1 MNPLLTQAASTAI
14 IAKSVGGGSSPRP
27 AKIQPLN
34 ITESIA
40 QKPFQW
46 LIVAGTVIYFG
57 GKFIKNAIPSGVNL
71 RKDEAETA
79 TSSDNPW
86 SAITFLN
93 QPNIPLT
100 TKFLKADAAYK
111 EAKKIYDALNTYFAD
126 DADIVVGVFAALPSK
141 VQVAQVVK
149 SFEAYYKRNILEYLK
164 NGKKTFDFGTGGI
177 SDALYNRIIENVKRK
192 PKF

>member
-1 MNPLLTQAASTAI
+1 MSIAQTAI
-14 IAKSVGGGSSPRP
+14 LATAIRPRSSERVAKPTTST
-27 AKIQPLN
+27 

-40 QKPFQW
+40 QRPIQW
-46 LIVAGTVIYFG
+46 LIVAGAVIYFG
-57 GKFIKNAIPSGVNL
+57 GKFIKDAIPSGVNL
-71 RKDEAETA
+71 RKEEAETA
-79 TSSDNPW
+79 TSKDNPW
-86 SAITFLN
+86 SAVTFLN
-93 QPNIPLT
+93 QPNIPAT

-111 EAKKIYDALNTYFAD
+111 EAKKIYDALNTYFVD

-141 VQVAQVVK
+141 LQVAQVVK

-164 NGKKTFDFGTGGI
+164 SGKKTFDFGTGGI

>member
-27 AKIQPLN
+27 AKIQPTN
-34 ITESIA
+34 FSESIA

-46 LIVAGTVIYFG
+46 LIVGGTILYFG
-57 GKFIKNAIPSGVNL
+57 SKAIGKLIKTGEE
-71 RKDEAETA
+71 RKKEEAETT
-79 TSSDNPW
+79 TSAENPW
-86 SAITFLN
+86 SATAFLN
-93 QPNIPLT
+93 QKIPAGTNLLT
-100 TKFLKADAAYK
+100 AAKAY
-111 EAKKIYDALNTYFAD
+111 EQAKKIYDALNTYFAD

-149 SFEAYYKRNILEYLK
+149 SFEVYYKRNILEYLQS
-164 NGKKTFDFGTGGI
+164 GKKTFDFGTGGI
-177 SDALYNRIIENVKRK
+177 STELYNRIIENVRRK